1 MLEYAVPVWQAI
13 PDYLSEAIEV
23 VQKRSL
29 KIIYPECDS
38 YTDALNLADLPTLK
52 SRRDL
57 LCEKYMDKMKSINL
71 RKISE
76 QFYLFKNTMVCKTER
91 AQSFFYF

>member
-1 MLEYAVPVWQAI
+1 MLEYAVLVWQAI

-38 YTDALNLADLPTLK
+38 YTDALNLADLPTLNPICTGIFCCQIP
-52 SRRDL
+52 RWCADRAHP
-57 LCEKYMDKMKSINL
+57 
-71 RKISE
+71 SE
-76 QFYLFKNTMVCKTER
+76 IL
-91 AQSFFYF
+91 